1 MVPVWCRNVGMR
13 ERLGLLLKQRRL
25 SQDDVKA
32 VLQVQLYTF
41 LFRHYLHFINLCF
54 VIQVV
59 IFPRLESNNASDCK
73 PITYILLELWYQ
85 YMSCTW
91 WWSHY
96 QDFFLIHHFWIYTG
110 VSWQYRRY
118 RRCWRKGE
126 APGQNPETI
135 ECYVR
140 RFVEEFPNMPCN
152 LRFCRNQVTVN
163 LLS

>member
-41 LFRHYLHFINLCF
+41 LFRHCLHLINLCF

-73 PITYILLELWYQ
+73 PITYILLKLWYQ

-96 QDFFLIHHFWIYTG
+96 QDFFWFIIFGSTQEYHDNIGDTEG
-110 VSWQYRRY
+110 AEEREKRRG
-118 RRCWRKGE
+118 KI
-126 APGQNPETI
+126 QK
-135 ECYVR
+135 
-140 RFVEEFPNMPCN
+140 
-152 LRFCRNQVTVN
+152 
-163 LLS
+163 LLSAMWGDLLKSFLTCPVI